1 MLKKLQTWMCN
12 MKKIILP
19 IFIILFDQIT
29 KFIVEKYLYFKQI
42 SIVDN
47 ILLFTYVQNRGGAWG
62 IFNNIPLLFIVLI
75 PLVVIVLIFYMLKCK
90 NKLEIISVGMIIGG
104 AVGNY
109 LDRIFRGYVV
119 DFIDFRIWPVF
130 NVADIFVVI
139 GGVLLILSA
148 MPKVKN
154 GK

>member
-1 MLKKLQTWMCN
+1 MIKT
-12 MKKIILP
+12 ILP
-19 IFIILFDQIT
+19 ILIVLFDQIT

-42 SIVDN
+42 AVIDN
-47 ILLFTYVQNRGGAWG
+47 ILLLTYVQNRGGAWG

-75 PLVVIVLIFYMLKCK
+75 PIVVIGLFYYMSKSK

-104 AVGNY
+104 ALGNY
-109 LDRIFRGYVV
+109 LDRLFRGYVV

-130 NVADIFVVI
+130 NIADIFVVI
-139 GGVLLILSA
+139 GGILLIISA
-148 MPKVKN
+148 IVIKNN

>member
-1 MLKKLQTWMCN
+1 

-19 IFIILFDQIT
+19 TLIVLFDQIT

-42 SIVDN
+42 SIIDN

-62 IFNNIPLLFIVLI
+62 IFNNIPLLFIVLV
-75 PLVVIVLIFYMLKCK
+75 PIVLVGLFCYAIRSK
-90 NKLEIISVGMIIGG
+90 NKLEIISINMIISG
-104 AVGNY
+104 ALGNY

-119 DFIDFRIWPVF
+119 DFIDFKIWPVF
-130 NVADIFVVI
+130 NVADIFVVL
-139 GGVLLILSA
+139 GGVLLVVSTIQI
-148 MPKVKN
+148 KKN

>member
-1 MLKKLQTWMCN
+1 MCN

-42 SIVDN
+42 SIIDN
-47 ILLFTYVQNRGGAWG
+47 VLLFTYVQNRGGAWG
-62 IFNNIPLLFIVLI
+62 IFNNIPLLFIVLVPI
-75 PLVVIVLIFYMLKCK
+75 VIIGLFLYAIHSKR
-90 NKLEIISVGMIIGG
+90 KLEIVSIFMIIGG
-104 AVGNY
+104 ALGNY
-109 LDRIFRGYVV
+109 IDRLIRGYVV

-130 NVADIFVVI
+130 NVADIFVVL
-139 GGVLLILSA
+139 GGILLIISA
-148 MPKVKN
+148 ILVKKD

>member
-1 MLKKLQTWMCN
+1 

-29 KFIVEKYLYFKQI
+29 KFLVEKYLYFKQTSVI
-42 SIVDN
+42 DN
-47 ILLFTYVQNRGGAWG
+47 VLLFTYVQNRGGAWG

-75 PLVVIVLIFYMLKCK
+75 QIVVIGLFFYAIHSKR
-90 NKLEIISVGMIIGG
+90 KLEIISICMIIGG
-104 AVGNY
+104 ALGNY
-109 LDRIFRGYVV
+109 IDRLFRGYVV

-130 NVADIFVVI
+130 NVADIFVVV

-148 MPKVKN
+148 ILIRNDEK
-154 GK
+154 

>member
-1 MLKKLQTWMCN
+1 

-29 KFIVEKYLYFKQI
+29 NFLVEKYLYFKQI
-42 SIVDN
+42 SVIDN
-47 ILLFTYVQNRGGAWG
+47 VLLFTYVQNRGGAWG

-75 PLVVIVLIFYMLKCK
+75 PIVVIGLFFYAIHSKR
-90 NKLEIISVGMIIGG
+90 KLEIISISMIIGG
-104 AVGNY
+104 ALGNY
-109 LDRIFRGYVV
+109 IDRLFRGYVV

-130 NVADIFVVI
+130 NVADIFVVV

-148 MPKVKN
+148 ILIRN
-154 GK
+154 DGK

>member
-1 MLKKLQTWMCN
+1 

-29 KFIVEKYLYFKQI
+29 KFLVEKYLYFKQI
-42 SIVDN
+42 SVIDN
-47 ILLFTYVQNRGGAWG
+47 VLLFTYVQNRGGAWG

-75 PLVVIVLIFYMLKCK
+75 PIVVIGLFFYAIHSKR
-90 NKLEIISVGMIIGG
+90 KLEIISISMIIGG
-104 AVGNY
+104 ALGNY
-109 LDRIFRGYVV
+109 IDRLFRGYVV

-130 NVADIFVVI
+130 NVADIFVVV

-148 MPKVKN
+148 ILIRN
-154 GK
+154 DGK

>member
-1 MLKKLQTWMCN
+1 

-29 KFIVEKYLYFKQI
+29 KFLVEKYLYFKQI
-42 SIVDN
+42 SVIDN
-47 ILLFTYVQNRGGAWG
+47 VLLFTYVQNRGGAWG

-75 PLVVIVLIFYMLKCK
+75 PIVVIGLFFYAIHSKR
-90 NKLEIISVGMIIGG
+90 KLEILSICMIIGG
-104 AVGNY
+104 ALGNY
-109 LDRIFRGYVV
+109 IDRLFRGYVV

-130 NVADIFVVI
+130 NVADIFVVL

-148 MPKVKN
+148 ILIRNDVK
-154 GK
+154 